1 MSEARDYG
9 DPALRMTRE
18 EYYAW
23 AEGRRGRYERING
36 VVVAMAP
43 ERAGHNRAKVNLQ
56 QMLRAAIRGGGL
68 PCEVFGD
75 GMTVQVE
82 DSDYEPDCV
91 VRSGDARLPSD
102 SIAVTDPLIVVE
114 VLSPTTARYDRS
126 TKFAEYFRLPSVR
139 HYLIVWPDQPRV
151 VHHQRSDAGEIETA
165 TVTGGDISLIPPG
178 LTIRV
183 EDTYAP

>member
-23 AEGRRGRYERING
+23 AEGRRGRYERIEG

-56 QMLRAAIRGGGL
+56 QMLRAAVRDSGL
-68 PCEVFGD
+68 PCEAFGD

-82 DSDYEPDCV
+82 DSDYQPDCI
-91 VRSGDARLPSD
+91 VRCGEGRLPSD
-102 SIAVTDPLIVVE
+102 SIAVPDPRIVVE
-114 VLSPTTARYDRS
+114 VLSPATARYDRS
-126 TKFAEYFRLPSVR
+126 TKFIEYFRLSTVR
-139 HYLIVWPDQPRV
+139 HYLIVWPDQPQV
-151 VHHQRSDAGEIETA
+151 VHHQRTDAGEIETV
-165 TVTGGDISLIPPG
+165 TVTGGDIRLVPPG
-178 LTIRV
+178 LIIRV
-183 EDTYAP
+183 EDIYAP